1 MKNKMCSSLKRFLA
15 LCLSVIIAF
24 TNIQW
29 QTFAEGV
36 TDHYSNYLDGW
47 KVDVAWST
55 LSTDYEWNAAG
66 DSTRQPKIVVTYR
79 IENAEKDY
87 PAGSMHFAIPG
98 IGNASRNSTAKA
110 SKLAADRS
118 DSEWSYDWDQGND
131 LHTFT
136 NQFDVK
142 TGQSVSGGFELMWN
156 FNARNCAN
164 GFAQTK
170 SPYFSIDGD
179 GSIVMEPLSYKFTSA
194 KDRYRIYL
202 SKENL
207 TGEQYENADQNY
219 VWYDFTTRFD
229 KDVLSR
235 GVYKSTYFVSL
246 DLPDEAKTSDV
257 KVLQGKKTLTLTRN
271 EDGETGFYPF
281 KEQYGGPETYQ
292 YFSIGFK
299 KTALDGKQVTVHG
312 HLDRM
317 YQDESTW
324 TKSAASNEIVDAEQT
339 FTVTSYSFI
348 HEGYT

>member
-131 LHTFT
+131 LYTFT

-257 KVLQGKKTLTLTRN
+257 MVLQGKKN
-271 EDGETGFYPF
+271 FD
-281 KEQYGGPETYQ
+281 TYQ
-292 YFSIGFK
+292 
-299 KTALDGKQVTVHG
+299 
-312 HLDRM
+312 
-317 YQDESTW
+317 E
-324 TKSAASNEIVDAEQT
+324 
-339 FTVTSYSFI
+339 
-348 HEGYT
+348 